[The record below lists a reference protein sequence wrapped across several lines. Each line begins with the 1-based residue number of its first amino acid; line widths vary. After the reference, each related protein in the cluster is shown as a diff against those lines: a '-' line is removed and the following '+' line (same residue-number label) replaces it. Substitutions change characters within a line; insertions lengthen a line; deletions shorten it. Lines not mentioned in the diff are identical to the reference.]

1 MLARSLQCFSQTIT
15 QHLTMGVM
23 IAYSTL
29 KTKKGHKMRLRL
41 KFGDTEKVF
50 QADSASDFIRTVQE
64 TSFIPG
70 EGESFRKQLA
80 MAASLDRVTCVES
93 FRFHNDEVLMED
105 FIKAGFLEICDA
117 EAR

>member
-1 MLARSLQCFSQTIT
+1 MSETILSSDEQKADDMFHQQQLLNTKNTQKRSVAIVT
-15 QHLTMGVM
+15 
-23 IAYSTL
+23 
-29 KTKKGHKMRLRL
+29 
-41 KFGDTEKVF
+41 
-50 QADSASDFIRTVQE
+50 DSASDFIRTVQE

-70 EGESFRKQLA
+70 EGEGFRKQLA

-93 FRFHNDEVLMED
+93 FRFHSDEVLMED